1 MRHLVKDIL
10 IEIAEMLPAITQK
23 GENSAEALPVHAP
36 NFPHDLEPVI
46 RAEPTYQVPSQRTDD
61 RHESVAVPSKP
72 QAVWRDMPPAVMIV
86 PLPVTVDEGTVKAH
100 ASDGQHARRRVPC
113 ERLQRLRR
121 EAGLTA

>member
-10 IEIAEMLPAITQK
+10 IEIAEMLPAIPQK

-46 RAEPTYQVPSQRTDD
+46 RADPSYQVPSQCTDD
-61 RHESVAVPSKP
+61 RHESVAVPSKL
-72 QAVWRDMPPAVMIV
+72 QAVWRDLAPAVLNA
-86 PLPVTVDEGTVKAH
+86 PFPVTIDEGTVKAP
-100 ASDGQHARRRVPC
+100 ASDGQHARRRGPG
-113 ERLQRLRR
+113 EPLQRLRR